1 MTPTFVYAQLNAR
14 LMPIERGERF
24 EDPLLEAF
32 EANELGEVTGGGT
45 LQAANGEIEYCGLD
59 IDVYDL
65 AKAVR
70 FLTKFL
76 TKCGAPKG
84 SMLQYEKKGKPVE
97 TPFGE
102 AEGLALYLNGTDL
115 PKKVYKECDINDLYE
130 ELNRLLGKHGRI
142 EGHWQG
148 PSETALYLYGKS
160 AKKMQSLISDHIA
173 AYPLCQ
179 KSRLVVIA

>member
-1 MTPTFVYAQLNAR
+1 MPDDQVIITPLGEEAQVDYGDGAMVRDPQTGKYRPAR
-14 LMPIERGERF
+14 LFVRT
-24 EDPLLEAF
+24 
-32 EANELGEVTGGGT
+32 LG
-45 LQAANGEIEYCGLD
+45 ASR
-59 IDVYDL
+59 
-65 AKAVR
+65 KAVR

-84 SMLQYEKKGKPVE
+84 SKLQYEKKGKPVE

-115 PKKVYKECDINDLYE
+115 PKKVYKDCDINDLYE
-130 ELNRLLGKHGRI
+130 EITRLLGKHGRI